1 MRHRQPTTEETS
13 TVSNT
18 NLPATKR
25 DKSGLVAPSDA
36 AAELDAMIEALPDL
50 ESEDLMERTLS
61 RTLNA
66 TEVVDIFANPELE
79 GFLNL
84 IDHDLVLRAVL
95 GHLPSRY
102 VDGQKYL
109 VYDVLD
115 ESTGERLTVASGSP
129 YVASSALR
137 AAALGKLPVE
147 CRALA
152 LDSREKPGQQSLWLV
167 ARCRGGNP
175 RKPYQPPEVRETPL
189 ENTQEKYPHLKA
201 AAE

>member
-1 MRHRQPTTEETS
+1 MS
-13 TVSNT
+13 ST

-25 DKSGLVAPSDA
+25 GKNDLVNPADA
-36 AAELDAMIEALPDL
+36 AAELDIMITALPDL
-50 ESEDLMERTLS
+50 ESEDLMERTLA

-84 IDHDLVLRAVL
+84 IDHDLVLRDVL

-102 VDGQKYL
+102 VDGQRYL

-115 ESTGERLTVASGSP
+115 ESTGEHLTVASGSP

-137 AAALGKLPVE
+137 AKALGKLPVE

-152 LDSREKPGQQSLWLV
+152 LDSRDKPGQQSLWLV
-167 ARCRGGNP
+167 ARRRGGNRRP
-175 RKPYQPPEVRETPL
+175 AYQPPEARETPMV
-189 ENTQEKYPHLKA
+189 NDQVKFPY
-201 AAE
+201 AEQPAQ

>member
-1 MRHRQPTTEETS
+1 MS
-13 TVSNT
+13 TP

-25 DKSGLVAPSDA
+25 DKSGLVNPADA
-36 AAELDAMIEALPDL
+36 AAELDAMIVALPDL
-50 ESEDLMERTLS
+50 ESEDLMERTLA

-84 IDHDLVLRAVL
+84 IDHDLVLRDVL

-102 VDGQKYL
+102 ADDQKYL

-115 ESTGERLTVASGSP
+115 ESTGEHLTVASGSP

-137 AAALGKLPVE
+137 AKFLGKLPVE

-152 LDSREKPGQQSLWLV
+152 LDSRDKPGQQSLWLV
-167 ARCRGGNP
+167 ARRRGANP
-175 RKPYQPPEVRETPL
+175 RVRREVTEPEAPHVV
-189 ENTQEKYPHLKA
+189 NDQEKYPYLNEA
-201 AAE
+201 AK

>member
-1 MRHRQPTTEETS
+1 M
-13 TVSNT
+13 SNN
-18 NLPATKR
+18 NLPA
-25 DKSGLVAPSDA
+25 KSTAKGALVTAADA

-50 ESEDLMERTLS
+50 ETEDLTERTLA

-66 TEVVDIFANPELE
+66 TEVLDIFANPELE

-84 IDHDLVLRAVL
+84 IDHDLVLRDVL
-95 GHLPSRY
+95 GYLPSRY
-102 VDGQKYL
+102 ADGQKYL

-115 ESTGERLTVASGSP
+115 ETTGEHLSVASGSP

-137 AAALGKLPVE
+137 AKFLGKLPVE

-167 ARCRGGNP
+167 ARRRGGNP
-175 RKPYQPPEVRETPL
+175 RPPRQVTTP
-189 ENTQEKYPHLKA
+189 EPPPAVNDQEKFPYLAEA
-201 AAE
+201 AK

>member
-1 MRHRQPTTEETS
+1 MS
-13 TVSNT
+13 SN

-25 DKSGLVAPSDA
+25 DKGGLVSPADA
-36 AAELDAMIEALPDL
+36 AAELDVMIEALPDL
-50 ESEDLMERTLS
+50 ENEDLMERTLS

-66 TEVVDIFANPELE
+66 TEIVDIFANPELE

-84 IDHDLVLRAVL
+84 IDHDLVLNDVL
-95 GHLPSRY
+95 GHLPSRFAE
-102 VDGQKYL
+102 GQRYL

-115 ESTGERLTVASGSP
+115 ESTGEKLTVASGSP

-137 AAALGKLPVE
+137 AKFLGKLPVE

-167 ARCRGGNP
+167 ARRRGGNP
-175 RKPYQPPEVRETPL
+175 KRVTPAYEEPRVDMTNPHAKSSGQPVPA
-189 ENTQEKYPHLKA
+189 Q
-201 AAE
+201 